1 MNKPQFTGKIKIGKT
16 TFNKTERWDTIADG
30 LTLVFCIGAFVLMT
44 WIVMG

>member
-1 MNKPQFTGKIKIGKT
+1 MDTPQFTGKVTIGKR

-30 LTLVFCIGAFVLMT
+30 LTLVFCIGAFVLTM